1 MVYREGMYLYKGSCM
16 KQFGDVGW
24 LQDIFLGEVIF
35 DLKFVLMRRK
45 FKEIG
50 NV

>member
-1 MVYREGMYLYKGSCM
+1 MVYREGMHLYKGSCM

-24 LQDIFLGEVIF
+24 SQDTSPGEAIS
-35 DLKFVLMRRK
+35 DLKLALMRRK
-45 FKEIG
+45 LKEIG